1 MKTFLSLLVAV
12 VLLQGFTFSQ
22 VKPRGLTEKDP
33 LQGIVDR
40 TPVNSNFLFGLI
52 DPSKITMSH
61 SYSMSYSTS
70 TYGNLALSD
79 YVNTIGYSI
88 SDRMQLQVQTGIR
101 YSPFS
106 SFGKDFENSISGI
119 YLKGASFQYQISDDS
134 KLEFRYEQLPVNYFN
149 DPFRYGGRYGYSP
162 YDVSY

>member
-1 MKTFLSLLVAV
+1 MKTLLSLCAILILFQV
-12 VLLQGFTFSQ
+12 VGFSQ
-22 VKPRGLTEKDP
+22 VKPKGLSSRDP

-134 KLEFRYEQLPVNYFN
+134 KFEFRYEQLPYNSYY
-149 DPFRYGGRYGYSP
+149 DPFRFGGGYGYSP